1 MHNDVSLAFAP
12 TAPASPMRK
21 VAATVLCLLAVQAG
35 CSDDLSWQAVEHM
48 IASDYPHVPSIS
60 TDSLAE
66 RLSDE
71 ATPHPM
77 LLDARSPE
85 EYAVSHLAGARR
97 VDPKADTYPALDT
110 LPTDRPIV
118 VYCSVGYRSAGVAQ
132 ALRDQGFTNVANLQG
147 SIFRWANE
155 GRPVYR
161 DDQRVA
167 AVHPYDATWGRLL
180 TDSLHANRPLPDAR

>member
-1 MHNDVSLAFAP
+1 
-12 TAPASPMRK
+12 MRS
-21 VAATVLCLLAVQAG
+21 VAASVLCLLAVQTG
-35 CSDDLSWQAVEHM
+35 CSDDLTWRAVEHM
-48 IASDYPHVPSIS
+48 IASDFPDVATVS

-66 RLSDE
+66 RLSDDS
-71 ATPHPM
+71 APRPV

-85 EYAVSHLAGARR
+85 EYAVSHLPGAHR
-97 VDPKADTYPALDT
+97 VDPAADAYPGLDT
-110 LPTDRPIV
+110 LAADAPLM

-132 ALRDQGFTNVANLQG
+132 ALRDQGFTNVANLKG

-161 DDQRVA
+161 DDRRVA

-180 TDSLHANRPLPDAR
+180 ADSLHAYRPLPDSR